1 MNYKAEH
8 IDTEKFEAALD
19 SHKRYQAEL
28 QRTAIEKAKAQ
39 YEGYCK
45 CLEDVRSMLHCSNY
59 EDTSKKLA
67 SYQEGAD
74 AAFYELCKELGV
86 GVQDIRD
93 KNISIDQKA
102 YMIAERI
109 KKAFGEVTDDGVD

>member
-1 MNYKAEH
+1 M
-8 IDTEKFEAALD
+8 
-19 SHKRYQAEL
+19 
-28 QRTAIEKAKAQ
+28 AIEKANAQ

-45 CLEDVRSMLHCSNY
+45 CLDDVRSMLHCSNY
-59 EDTSKKLA
+59 ESKEKEPA
-67 SYQEGAD
+67 AYKEGAD
-74 AAFYELCKELGV
+74 AAFYELCKELGI

-109 KKAFGEVTDDGVD
+109 KKAFCEVTDDGMD

>member
-1 MNYKAEH
+1 MSYTAEH
-8 IDTEKFEAALD
+8 IDTEKFEAGLENNRKYQEQLHEEAI
-19 SHKRYQAEL
+19 KRATAEF
-28 QRTAIEKAKAQ
+28 Q
-39 YEGYCK
+39 GYCK
-45 CLEDVRSMLHCSNY
+45 CLEEVREMLHCSNY

-67 SYQEGAD
+67 SYREGAD
-74 AAFYELCKELGV
+74 AAFYELCKELDV

-109 KKAFGEVTDDGVD
+109 KKAFGEVTDDGMD